1 MGSTVTTITANDVD
15 THPVLRYSLVAGE
28 EGPPPFVVDRF
39 SGRLLLAQ
47 PLDYERQREY
57 RLRLH
62 VSDTEH
68 LAETTVTV
76 HVLDAND
83 HAPRFLQ
90 PAYQVSSS
98 ILRGLQGLTL
108 PPTRIS
114 RPTSLSSFL
123 TVTVTSHI
131 AVLTA
136 PGLAE
141 ELFFGCTVKY
151 MQISHHPGHV
161 CHSYEP

>member
-1 MGSTVTTITANDVD
+1 MTTITANDVD

-83 HAPRFLQ
+83 HTPHFLQ
-90 PAYQVSSS
+90 PAYQVSSP
-98 ILRGLQGLTL
+98 ILQGLQGLAF
-108 PPTRIS
+108 PPARIS
-114 RPTSLSSFL
+114 RTDGPPPSFL
-123 TVTVTSHI
+123 TVTITSHI
-131 AVLTA
+131 DVFAATMAWWKNSSLVA
-136 PGLAE
+136 W
-141 ELFFGCTVKY
+141 
-151 MQISHHPGHV
+151 
-161 CHSYEP
+161 